1 MPSEMIIKNGERSQC
16 ERFHRYPFLT
26 APEQERNDAMP
37 GATLAADTEESN
49 SEDEAVDGQ
58 DGQDGH
64 VADTGHEVEHGSRD
78 GHSQTDGEGYTEF
91 SGVSPTSAMYED
103 DFSQVSPDS
112 GALSPSSPSSPLSPG
127 DAAAD
132 MALAAVGTTRGD
144 ATEPSQR
151 SPASPASP
159 ALVSASEAP
168 ETPGAE
174 APEASEATEASEAS
188 EYGDDFEDR
197 AQDAQVNAL
206 VAEKD
211 RTAACCRLQPFS
223 PFVWRRNHAIVPFF
237 GMFRVKEVGHERFG
251 LKASVSPRFLCFGRC
266 SIANSRHLT
275 AHLPARSKTELQSE
289 LDPKMVGFLSLDYN
303 LTNFLQPVFF
313 LPTFLAKPNPGSG
326 KRSGSTW
333 GQSLLGILTPAV
345 GLYWSV
351 DMFSYAAFNVYSL
364 TCTQKM
370 WQGRQQQM
378 YYDHWP
384 LSPAPNLETNILRA
398 GYGRCFGP

>member
-26 APEQERNDAMP
+26 APGQERNDAMP

-49 SEDEAVDGQ
+49 SEDEDVDGQ

-64 VADTGHEVEHGSRD
+64 VADTGHEGEHGSRD

-132 MALAAVGTTRGD
+132 MALAAVGTARGD

-159 ALVSASEAP
+159 PLVSASEAP

-197 AQDAQVNAL
+197 AQDAQVNTL

-275 AHLPARSKTELQSE
+275 AHLPCQVKDWVAEWIGSKNGRFSITWLQ
-289 LDPKMVGFLSLDYN
+289 FNQLSS
-303 LTNFLQPVFF
+303 TSVFF
-313 LPTFLAKPNPGSG
+313 ANIFG
-326 KRSGSTW
+326 
-333 GQSLLGILTPAV
+333 
-345 GLYWSV
+345 
-351 DMFSYAAFNVYSL
+351 
-364 TCTQKM
+364 
-370 WQGRQQQM
+370 
-378 YYDHWP
+378 
-384 LSPAPNLETNILRA
+384 ETNSWKRQKKWFDLRPKSP
-398 GYGRCFGP
+398 GNSNTCSWIVLECWYVFVCSL